1 MFIDIQIIIEIGIV
15 IIAFGIGFL
24 ARECIQIPINNR
36 LWYIRRRLEIYID
49 QLLIQN
55 EILKQSSKDEINKF
69 YSIDVDN
76 LTDIATR
83 LSLELNNFYGVK
95 L

>member
-1 MFIDIQIIIEIGIV
+1 MFIDNQIIIELGIS

-24 ARECIQIPINNR
+24 TRHCIQMPINNR

-49 QLLIQN
+49 RLSIHKDVMAQTPYEPKFHSI
-55 EILKQSSKDEINKF
+55 EIEG
-69 YSIDVDN
+69 
-76 LTDIATR
+76 LTDITNR
-83 LSLELNNFYGVK
+83 LISELNNFYGVK

>member
-24 ARECIQIPINNR
+24 TRECIQIPINNR

-55 EILKQSSKDEINKF
+55 EMLKQSSKDEINKF

-83 LSLELNNFYGVK
+83 LLLELNNFYGVK

>member
-1 MFIDIQIIIEIGIV
+1 MLIDNQIIIELGIS

-24 ARECIQIPINNR
+24 TRHCIQIPINNR

-49 QLLIQN
+49 RLSIHKDVMAQTPYIPKFHSI
-55 EILKQSSKDEINKF
+55 EIEG
-69 YSIDVDN
+69 
-76 LTDIATR
+76 LTDITNR
-83 LSLELNNFYGVK
+83 LISELNNFYGVK

>member
-1 MFIDIQIIIEIGIV
+1 MFIDNQIIIELGIS

-24 ARECIQIPINNR
+24 TRHCIQMPINNR

-49 QLLIQN
+49 RLSIHKDVMAQTTYVPKFHSI
-55 EILKQSSKDEINKF
+55 EIEG
-69 YSIDVDN
+69 
-76 LTDIATR
+76 LTDITNR
-83 LSLELNNFYGVK
+83 LVSELNNFYGVK

>member
-1 MFIDIQIIIEIGIV
+1 MFIDVQIIIELGIA

-24 ARECIQIPINNR
+24 TRHCIQIPINNR

-49 QLLIQN
+49 
-55 EILKQSSKDEINKF
+55 
-69 YSIDVDN
+69 
-76 LTDIATR
+76 R
-83 LSLELNNFYGVK
+83 LSIHKDVMAQTPYIPKFHSIEIEGLADITNRLLSELNNFYGVK

>member
-1 MFIDIQIIIEIGIV
+1 MLIDNQIIIELGIT

-24 ARECIQIPINNR
+24 TRHCIQIPINNR

-49 QLLIQN
+49 RLSIHKDVMAQTPYIPKFHSI
-55 EILKQSSKDEINKF
+55 EIEG
-69 YSIDVDN
+69 
-76 LTDIATR
+76 LTDITNR
-83 LSLELNNFYGVK
+83 LISELNNFYGVK

>member
-1 MFIDIQIIIEIGIV
+1 MFIDNQIIIELGIS

-24 ARECIQIPINNR
+24 VRHCIQIPINNR

-49 QLLIQN
+49 RLSIHKDVMAQTPYIPKFHSI
-55 EILKQSSKDEINKF
+55 EIEG
-69 YSIDVDN
+69 
-76 LTDIATR
+76 LTDITNR
-83 LSLELNNFYGVK
+83 LTSELNNFYGVK

>member
-1 MFIDIQIIIEIGIV
+1 MFIDTQLIIEIGIL

-24 ARECIQIPINNR
+24 TRECIQIPINNR
-36 LWYIRRRLEIYID
+36 LWYIRRRMDIYID
-49 QLLIQN
+49 RLLIQKEVLEQN
-55 EILKQSSKDEINKF
+55 PCEGNKF
-69 YSIDVDN
+69 HSIDIDN
-76 LTDIATR
+76 LTDIITR

>member
-1 MFIDIQIIIEIGIV
+1 MFIDNQIIIELGIS

-24 ARECIQIPINNR
+24 TRHCIQIPINNR

-49 QLLIQN
+49 RLSIHKDVMAQTPYIPKFHSI
-55 EILKQSSKDEINKF
+55 EIEG
-69 YSIDVDN
+69 
-76 LTDIATR
+76 LTDITNR
-83 LSLELNNFYGVK
+83 LISELNNFYGVK

>member
-1 MFIDIQIIIEIGIV
+1 MFIDIQTIIEIGIV

-24 ARECIQIPINNR
+24 SRECIQIPINNR
-36 LWYIRRRLEIYID
+36 LWYIRRRLDIYID
-49 QLLIQN
+49 SLLRQN
-55 EILKQSSKDEINKF
+55 EILKQSRDKENKF
-69 YSIDVDN
+69 HSIDINN
-76 LTDIATR
+76 LTDIITR

>member
-1 MFIDIQIIIEIGIV
+1 MFIDNQTIIELGIS

-24 ARECIQIPINNR
+24 TRHCIQIPINNR

-49 QLLIQN
+49 RLSIHKDVMAQTPYIPKFHGI
-55 EILKQSSKDEINKF
+55 EIEG
-69 YSIDVDN
+69 
-76 LTDIATR
+76 LTDITNR
-83 LSLELNNFYGVK
+83 LISELNNFYGVK